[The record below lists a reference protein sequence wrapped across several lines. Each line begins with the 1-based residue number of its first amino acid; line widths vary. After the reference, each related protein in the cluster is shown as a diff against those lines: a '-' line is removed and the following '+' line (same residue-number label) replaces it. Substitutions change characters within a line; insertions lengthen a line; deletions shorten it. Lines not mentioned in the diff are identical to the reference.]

1 MKLKYNFVIRSV
13 GDSYVAVAVGEDAA
27 KFNGMIKLNTTGEVI
42 FSMLQSGAQLND
54 IVEAVANKFGVA
66 ASDVEADVT
75 DYIGK
80 LKVAELIVE

>member
-42 FSMLQSGAQLND
+42 FSMLQSGAKLND
-54 IVEAVANKFGVA
+54 IVEAVASKFDVA
-66 ASDVEADVT
+66 ASDVDADVV
-75 DYIGK
+75 DYIEK
-80 LKVAELIVE
+80 LQAAELIVE

>member
-42 FSMLQSGAQLND
+42 FSMLQSGAKLND
-54 IVEAVANKFGVA
+54 IVEAVASKFDVE
-66 ASDVEADVT
+66 ASDVEADVV
-75 DYIGK
+75 DYIEK
-80 LKVAELIVE
+80 LKAAELIVE

>member
-54 IVEAVANKFGVA
+54 IVEAVANKFGIA

>member
-54 IVEAVANKFGVA
+54 IVEAVANKFGVV
-66 ASDVEADVT
+66 ASDVEADVV